1 MNPFASKTALF
12 QWVDHWF
19 GGFCCGV
26 LTLARRVCQGL
37 GLEKSPA
44 KAAGRRGLLFL
55 KLAEQGSTVLA
66 AAALQDAVNRHGKEH
81 VYFLV
86 FEENRFIL
94 ESLGILRS
102 ENILSIN
109 TRGFHRILATGLA
122 QLARVRALQLAECV
136 DMEFFARATSCFAYL
151 TGIPRRVGFHSWF
164 GEGPW
169 RGDLLTHRL
178 RYNPHVHTAV
188 IFRELVAAAAVE
200 DPRGFPRFDWVAPEE
215 HPPVPSFQPTE
226 AEVTA
231 MRELIHGH
239 TEGRHRA
246 LVLLNANASDL
257 LPLRRWDNENY
268 LQLAR
273 RLLADDPELF
283 IAFTGGPDEAEK
295 IRGLVGQL
303 QDSRVFCTAGRTTL
317 RELLALYGLA
327 DVLVTNDSGPAHFA
341 ALTGIRTV
349 VLFGP
354 ETPKL
359 FGSLGPDS
367 ISLTAGLACSPCVSA
382 LNNRQTSCT
391 NNLCMQRITVDQVLE
406 AVRGALAARGKSPAE
421 ARSS

>member
-12 QWVDHWF
+12 QWVDCWF
-19 GGFCCGV
+19 GGVACAL
-26 LTLARRVCQGL
+26 LTAVRRVCRLL
-37 GLEKSPA
+37 GLEKWEYPQE
-44 KAAGRRGLLFL
+44 GPRRGLLFI

-66 AAALQDAVNRHGKEH
+66 AAALQDAVDRHGKEH

-109 TRGFHRILATGLA
+109 THGFHRIVLTGLQ
-122 QLARVRALQLAECV
+122 QLGKVRSLRLRECV

-151 TGIPRRVGFHSWF
+151 TGIPRRIGFHSWF

-188 IFRELVAAAAVE
+188 IFRQLVAAGDVQ
-200 DPRGFPRFDWVAPEE
+200 DPRGFPRFSWTVPPE
-215 HPPVPSFQPTE
+215 HPPVPAFAATPE
-226 AEVTA
+226 EVAA
-231 MRELIHGH
+231 MRKLIEAQTGGQHS
-239 TEGRHRA
+239 A
-246 LVLLNANASDL
+246 LILLNANASDL
-257 LPLRRWDNENY
+257 LPLRRWDNNNY
-268 LQLAR
+268 LELAR
-273 RLLADDPELF
+273 RLLQSDPQLH

-295 IRGLVGQL
+295 ISALVRQL
-303 QDSRVFCTAGRTTL
+303 DSPRVFCTAGKTTL
-317 RELLALYGLA
+317 RELLALYQLA
-327 DVLVTNDSGPAHFA
+327 NVLVTNDSGPAHFA
-341 ALTGIRTV
+341 ALTDIRTV

-354 ETPKL
+354 ETPRL
-359 FGSLGPDS
+359 FGSLAPGS

-391 NNLCMQRITVDQVLE
+391 NNLCMQQITVEQVYA
-406 AVRGALAARGKSPAE
+406 AVRQSLTKPQPA
-421 ARSS
+421 ST